1 MFRWTAICVALCALT
16 VGAVYLVSNVL
27 GEGTKLP
34 SAPMNANKDNNQG
47 GVPPANADNAW
58 NGGANA
64 AGINGA
70 RGEPLTMS
78 IITDANNALD
88 FFAIPGGRVQTIQR
102 QEVGAQEDGPLV
114 YLATDT
120 KPGESVPE
128 DKKLIEKCWMLA
140 IKATDKDVV
149 TPNDRLIVPDEEK
162 VLYRKWKPSDGQPP
176 ARLALGYEMRTYRKL
191 VEGDTVEK
199 GQLVALIDNE
209 LQRDDLRIK
218 ISKLDV
224 AQAELQTSTKT
235 KEEAKKR
242 YDRMIRANER
252 TPGSFAQE
260 EVDGAVLTW
269 QRYMYE
275 EQSKAA
281 ALIQAQREVTAS
293 QTILN
298 KHEIRAE
305 IAGVIKV
312 IYKRADETV
321 KKLDPV
327 LQIQNLDSMRVELL
341 MDVQNLHKVV
351 KGQEVTVEPTVADP
365 PDRILRGHLQE
376 VHAVA
381 VSKARKDLTPTGEPN
396 YTIVSASEDRT
407 ARGWDLRTG
416 KPLWILRHPA
426 AVRSVACTGE
436 GAERSL
442 ALIGTGDGSAR
453 LLDLDEPEKAPVEL
467 SKRHQGAVLCVAF
480 SPDGKMC
487 ATSGEDRT
495 IYLWDT
501 ATGELLKDGT
511 ILNAHQAP
519 VTSLQ
524 FASNEQLASAGRDNS
539 LNVWSVKQGDFLKRL
554 VSFDRRGGEVQQ
566 LGVSPDGKQVLFDQ
580 GKELRVL
587 SIANRQLEG
596 LLQNYGASANFTT
609 MALFAPDGN
618 TILTAS
624 EAESRLQLWRKPTK
638 DGRAGELRQFIWTT
652 GPTKCGAFAPN
663 AQFAVTGTQD
673 NTVLI
678 WKMPSPDE
686 INERVTGRVSLVDP
700 ALDSGSSRQVR
711 IWVDVDRS
719 DKKKQARLIP
729 GSIATVVLPPP
740 TNP

>member
-1 MFRWTAICVALCALT
+1 MFRWTAICITLCALT
-16 VGAVYLVSNVL
+16 VAIVYLASNPYLVV
-27 GEGTKLP
+27 GGDGP
-34 SAPMNANKDNNQG
+34 NNSA
-47 GVPPANADNAW
+47 VPANPNNDKGQQVVNPPV
-58 NGGANA
+58 NGGNNVPNNA
-64 AGINGA
+64 S
-70 RGEPLTMS
+70 REEPLTIS
-78 IITDANNALD
+78 IIPEANNALE
-88 FFAIPGGRVQTIQR
+88 FFVLTGGRVQPILR
-102 QEVGAQEDGPLV
+102 QEVGAQQDGPLV

-120 KPGESVPE
+120 KPGEEVPE
-128 DKKLIEKCWMLA
+128 NKKLVEKCWMMA
-140 IKATDKDVV
+140 IRATDKDIV
-149 TPNDRLIVPDEEK
+149 TQNDKLIVPDEDK
-162 VLYRKWKPSDGQPP
+162 ILYRKWKTSDGIPP

-191 VEGDTVEK
+191 AEGDVVEK
-199 GQLVALIDNE
+199 GQLLALIDNE

-224 AQAELQTSTKT
+224 AQAELQTSAKT

-242 YDRMIRANER
+242 YDRMIHANER
-252 TPGSFAQE
+252 SPGSFAQE
-260 EVDGAVLTW
+260 EVDGALLTW
-269 QRYMYE
+269 QRYLYE

-298 KHEIRAE
+298 KHEVRAE
-305 IAGVIKV
+305 VPGVIKV

-341 MDVQNLHKVV
+341 MDVQNLYKV
-351 KGQEVTVEPTVADP
+351 KMNQEVTVEPTVAEP
-365 PDRILRGHLQE
+365 PQRILRGHLQE
-376 VHAVA
+376 IHAVA
-381 VSKARKDLTPTGEPN
+381 VSKARKDRTPAGEPN
-396 YTIVSASEDRT
+396 YTIVSGSEDRT

-416 KPLWILRHPA
+416 KPLWILPHRS
-426 AVRSVACTGE
+426 AVRSLACTGE
-436 GAERSL
+436 GAERNL
-442 ALIGTGDGSAR
+442 ALIGTGDGSAQV
-453 LLDLDEPEKAPVEL
+453 LDLDEPEKAPVEL

-501 ATGELLKDGT
+501 TSGELLKNGT
-511 ILNAHQAP
+511 RLNAHKAP

-524 FASNEQLASAGRDNS
+524 FASNEQLVSAGGDYS
-539 LNVWSVKQGDFLKRL
+539 LNIWSVKQGEPFDRIGE
-554 VSFDRRGGEVQQ
+554 FDRRGGEVQQ

-587 SIANRQLEG
+587 SIANRQIEG

-624 EAESRLQLWRKPTK
+624 DAESRVQLWRKPTK
-638 DGRAGELRQFIWTT
+638 DGRAGELRQFIWTS

-663 AQFAVTGTQD
+663 SQFAVTGTQD
-673 NTVLI
+673 NSVLI
-678 WKMPSPDE
+678 WKMPSAEE
-686 INERVTGRVSLVDP
+686 INERVTGRVSLIDQ

-729 GSIATVVLPPP
+729 GSIATIVLPPTP
-740 TNP
+740 